1 MRRYQKQ
8 RVSLWQRTRKLAT
21 ACALSVM
28 VGLSLSPSPAFASEG
43 KRQFTAEIGLV
54 VDDAIQLAEKD
65 DFSAALS
72 VLDPL
77 VSGARLSAYERGVVL
92 QLIGQYR
99 YELDELDVSQA
110 AVEAALLSGG
120 LTPQDA
126 HHLELVIA
134 QVMIG
139 AGQHVEGAER
149 LEAWIKTPSFAR
161 NRGVQGNEIITF

>member
-77 VSGARLSAYERGVVL
+77 VSGARLSAYERGVSAIDWSISL
-92 QLIGQYR
+92 
-99 YELDELDVSQA
+99 
-110 AVEAALLSGG
+110 
-120 LTPQDA
+120 
-126 HHLELVIA
+126 
-134 QVMIG
+134 
-139 AGQHVEGAER
+139 
-149 LEAWIKTPSFAR
+149 
-161 NRGVQGNEIITF
+161 